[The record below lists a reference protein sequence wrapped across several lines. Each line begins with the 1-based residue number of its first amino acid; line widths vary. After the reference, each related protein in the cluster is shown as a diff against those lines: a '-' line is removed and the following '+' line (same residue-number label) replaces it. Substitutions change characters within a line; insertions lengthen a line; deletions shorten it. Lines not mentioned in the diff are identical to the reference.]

1 MKIFFRTAGYI
12 LITAF
17 ASMMLLAFVAFI
29 EYSLHPSQVQSC
41 IKGKFVVFA
50 PEDRGFIDIGEV
62 EMCGTD
68 LEISPV
74 YGPNF
79 EAHIEKLLQEN
90 AILRVQLDSCARK
103 QAL

>member
-17 ASMMLLAFVAFI
+17 ASMMLLAFVVFI
-29 EYSLHPSQVQSC
+29 QYSLNSPQVQSC

-50 PEDRGFIDIGEV
+50 PEDKGFIDIGEV
-62 EMCGTD
+62 EMCGTG
-68 LEISPV
+68 LQISPV
-74 YGPNF
+74 YGPNM
-79 EAHIEKLLQEN
+79 EAHIEYLIEEN
-90 AILRVQLDSCARK
+90 AILRGQLDNCALK